1 LSAKTIA
8 AVERLARSDP
18 RLAATVDQWDRDPWL
33 LNTPAGTIELQ
44 TGRMREHRREDYIT
58 KITAVG
64 PSTRTQDGG
73 DCPRWRAFLSRV
85 TAGNGEPA
93 EFIQRMLGYSLTG
106 TTQDHALF
114 FCHGGGANGKT
125 VLLSTVAGILGDYHT
140 TAPIETFTASVTDR
154 HPTEL
159 AALRGARLVTASETQ
174 EGRQWDETKVKL
186 LTGGDKISAR
196 FMRGDFFEFIPQF
209 KLIICGNHKPSLRT
223 VDEAIRRRL
232 NLVPFM
238 VTIPPAERDPEL
250 TEKLKAEWPGI
261 LEWMIEGCLAWQRQG
276 LSPPAAVREATAS
289 YMDAEDSVA
298 TWLSECCT
306 REANAWES
314 STTLF
319 GSWSVWARNAGE
331 PIGSQKSFVQ
341 NLEKGRGLTPKRN
354 KDGRG
359 FQGIR
364 LNPATTAFH
373 GYSDMER

>member
-1 LSAKTIA
+1 MSLKRQLLSAKTIA

-64 PSTRTQDGG
+64 PGG
-73 DCPRWRAFLSRV
+73 DCPLWRTFLSRV
-85 TAGNGEPA
+85 TAGNSELA
-93 EFIQRMLGYSLTG
+93 AFIQRMLGYSLTG
-106 TTQDHALF
+106 STQDHALF
-114 FCHGGGANGKT
+114 FCHGGGANGKSVMLGT
-125 VLLSTVAGILGDYHT
+125 AAGILGDYHT

-209 KLIICGNHKPSLRT
+209 KLVIAGNHKPSLRT

-232 NLVPFM
+232 NLVPFT
-238 VTIPPAERDPEL
+238 VTIPPDERDPEL
-250 TEKLKAEWPGI
+250 TEKLKVEWPGI
-261 LEWMIEGCLAWQRQG
+261 LAWMIEGCLAWQRQG
-276 LSPPAAVREATAS
+276 LSPPAAVRDATAS
-289 YMDAEDSVA
+289 YMDAEDSVS
-298 TWLSECCT
+298 TWLGECCS
-306 REANAWES
+306 RDPNAWES
-314 STTLF
+314 STALF
-319 GSWSVWARNAGE
+319 GSWSMWAKRAGE
-331 PIGSQKSFVQ
+331 AIGSQKSFVQ
-341 NLEKGRGLTPKRN
+341 SLERGRGLTSKRN
-354 KDGRG
+354 RDGRG
-359 FQGIR
+359 FQGVRI
-364 LNPATTAFH
+364 NQAVY
-373 GYSDMER
+373 GYDDRDR

>member
-1 LSAKTIA
+1 MSLKRELLSAKTIA

-18 RLAATVDQWDRDPWL
+18 RLAASVDQWDRDPWL
-33 LNTPAGTIELQ
+33 LNTPDGTIELQ

-64 PSTRTQDGG
+64 PGG
-73 DCPRWRAFLSRV
+73 DCPRWRRFLSRV
-85 TAGNGEPA
+85 TRADDELA
-93 EFIQRMLGYSLTG
+93 AFIQRMLGYSLTG
-106 TTQDHALF
+106 STQDHALF

-209 KLIICGNHKPSLRT
+209 KLVIAGNHRPTLRT

-232 NLVPFM
+232 NLIPFT

-261 LEWMIEGCLAWQRQG
+261 LGWMIEGCLAWQRQG
-276 LSPPAAVREATAS
+276 LNPPAAVREATAS

-298 TWLSECCT
+298 TWLSECCS
-306 REANAWES
+306 RDPNAWES
-314 STTLF
+314 STALF
-319 GSWSVWARNAGE
+319 DSWSMWARGAGE
-331 PIGSQKSFVQ
+331 TIGSQKSFVQ

-354 KDGRG
+354 RDGRG
-359 FQGIR
+359 FQGVR
-364 LNPATTAFH
+364 LNPATAFH
-373 GYSDMER
+373 G